1 MVTKPSQPKTPSVTE
16 TAGAQTASNV
26 STAIANQQLNAINQ
40 VGPNGSVSYSQNGTY
55 SFTDPSTGKVY
66 QLPKLTQTTTLS
78 PGQQAIYDAMMGAQ
92 GNLANTAQTQSARL
106 DGLLSEPFSLDN
118 EATEARLME
127 LAGKRLNPQLDR
139 RREQEA
145 VRLRGQGIMP
155 GSTAYDEAMRQINE
169 GENDAINQ
177 LLLTGRN
184 QAVQEALLER
194 SQPLNEIIGLAS
206 GTQVQVPQ
214 AMAAPQTG
222 MAGTDVAG
230 ITQNGF
236 ANQMAQYNQQM
247 GQWNSTAGGLFGLG
261 ANALMAFSDKRLKT
275 GIKATGDEIAGVPVK
290 SWKWKGSDE
299 RGVGVIAQD
308 LERKH
313 PELVDHSHPSGYRR
327 VNYGGLMRLGASAQ
341 SRETA

>member
-1 MVTKPSQPKTPSVTE
+1 MAKPSAPKTPSVTE

-40 VGPNGSVSYSQNGTY
+40 QGPYGSVQYSQAGTY
-55 SFTDPSTGKVY
+55 DFTDPSTGKVY
-66 QLPKLTQTTTLS
+66 KLPKLTQTTTLS

-92 GNLANTAQTQSARL
+92 GNLANTAKTQSARL

-118 EATEARLME
+118 DATEARLME

-145 VRLRGQGIMP
+145 VRLRGQGIVP
-155 GSTAYDEAMRQINE
+155 GSTAYDEAMRQVNE

-206 GTQVQVPQ
+206 GTQVQAPQ

-222 MAGTDVAG
+222 MAGTDIAG
-230 ITQNGF
+230 LTQNNF
-236 ANQMAQYNQQM
+236 ANQQAQYNSNLN
-247 GQWNSTAGGLFGLG
+247 QWNSTVGGLFGLG
-261 ANALMAFSDKRLKT
+261 SSALMAFSDKTLKKDIRPT
-275 GIKATGDEIAGVPVK
+275 GETIDGIPVK
-290 SWKWKGSDE
+290 TWRWKGDGSPDI
-299 RGVGVIAQD
+299 GVIAQD
-308 LERKH
+308 VDKRH
-313 PELVDHSHPSGYRR
+313 PELVDHSHPSGKLR
-327 VNYGGLMRLGASAQ
+327 VNYGGLFRLGASAKE
-341 SRETA
+341 RAA

>member
-1 MVTKPSQPKTPSVTE
+1 MAKPSAPKTPSVTE

-40 VGPNGSVSYSQNGTY
+40 QGPNGSVEYSQNGTY

-118 EATEARLME
+118 DATEARLME
-127 LAGKRLNPQLDR
+127 LASKRLNPQLDR

-155 GSTAYDEAMRQINE
+155 GSTAYNVAMEQINQ
-169 GENDAINQ
+169 GENDAVNQ

-206 GTQVQVPQ
+206 GTQVQTPQ

-230 ITQNGF
+230 ITQNNF
-236 ANQMAQYNQQM
+236 ANQQAQYNSNLN
-247 GQWNSTAGGLFGLG
+247 QWNSGVGGLFGLG
-261 ANALMAFSDKRLKT
+261 SSALMAFSDKRLKEDIRSE
-275 GIKATGDEIAGVPVK
+275 GGEVGGVPIK
-290 SWKWKGSDE
+290 SWEWKGGDGHRE
-299 RGVGVIAQD
+299 TGVIAQD

-313 PELVDHSHPSGYRR
+313 PDLVDNSHPSGFKR
-327 VNYGGLMRLGASAQ
+327 VKYGQLMQLGASAQ
-341 SRETA
+341 RRAA

>member
-1 MVTKPSQPKTPSVTE
+1 MAKPSAPKTPSVTE

-40 VGPNGSVSYSQNGTY
+40 QGPNGSVEYSQAGTY

-78 PGQQAIYDAMMGAQ
+78 PGQQAIYDAMTGAQ

-118 EATEARLME
+118 DATEARLME
-127 LAGKRLNPQLDR
+127 LASKRLNPQLDR

-155 GSTAYDEAMRQINE
+155 GSTAYDQAMRQVNE
-169 GENDAINQ
+169 GENDAVNQ

-206 GTQVQVPQ
+206 GTQVQTPQ

-230 ITQNGF
+230 ITQNNF
-236 ANQMAQYNQQM
+236 ANQQAQYNSNLN
-247 GQWNSTAGGLFGLG
+247 QWNSGVGGLFGLG
-261 ANALMAFSDKRLKT
+261 SSALMAFSDKRLKEDIRSEV
-275 GIKATGDEIAGVPVK
+275 GEVGGVPVK
-290 SWKWKGSDE
+290 SWEWKGGDGHRE
-299 RGVGVIAQD
+299 TGVIAQD

-313 PELVDHSHPSGYRR
+313 PDLVDNSHPSGFKR
-327 VNYGGLMRLGASAQ
+327 VNYGGLMKLGASAQ
-341 SRETA
+341 RRAA